1 LASPALFMKYGF
13 MQQDIVEFYRAVFGT
28 IALMGKEIRVKLRS
42 PLMIFF
48 PTILIISLP
57 MDRILLT

>member
-1 LASPALFMKYGF
+1 

-28 IALMGKEIRVKLRS
+28 IAFIGKDILVRFKS

-48 PTILIISLP
+48 PTIFIISLP
-57 MDRILLT
+57 IERILLTWILSPQTLPPFE